1 MKVLF
6 IGGTGIISSAVSK
19 LALKKG
25 IDLYLF
31 NRNNQKSLFLKEL
44 K

>member
-6 IGGTGIISSAVSK
+6 IGGTGTISQAVSE
-19 LALKKG
+19 LAVKKG

-31 NRNNQKSLFLKEL
+31 NRGNNNHLAP
-44 K
+44 